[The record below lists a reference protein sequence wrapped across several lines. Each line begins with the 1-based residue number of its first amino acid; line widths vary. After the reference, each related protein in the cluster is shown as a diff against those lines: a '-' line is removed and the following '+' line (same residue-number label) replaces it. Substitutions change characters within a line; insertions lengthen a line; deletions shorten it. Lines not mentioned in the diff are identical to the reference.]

1 MGKVLLLL
9 VVVALFF
16 LVRAMLRAPAARR
29 QGGESGREPERM
41 VNCKRCGLY
50 VPVSEAVE
58 DHGDYY
64 CSEQHRRLAR

>member
-29 QGGESGREPERM
+29 QGGEQVALALFGIADFQGVVVLGHGRAP
-41 VNCKRCGLY
+41 
-50 VPVSEAVE
+50 
-58 DHGDYY
+58 
-64 CSEQHRRLAR
+64 